1 MRNACV
7 VIVLFASGCAPTLSV
22 RSTNVSASNERMAEL
37 MLEAQ
42 QMAALGQVARQTA
55 EASCSGLLTREPG
68 FAEERA
74 VGQDLAV
81 RLAARS
87 GRFYLDG
94 ATELD
99 PQKLNAALAARQV
112 AALPEGGK
120 NAVSA
125 HVAIVGRNLANYSA
139 RPELPW
145 VFGVLENE
153 NAATLNTPGGYVF
166 VTTGLLKKMTNEAQL
181 AGVLAHE
188 IHHVVR
194 KDVLKKYL
202 QARHNQCIS
211 ARYAAYLIEH
221 GGTKSSALD
230 EVAKYAKTFDTI
242 DPARGGAGFQ
252 TFIMDVLLMTL
263 QSGNDKESEFE
274 TDKGALELLSFAGY
288 DALEY
293 EKFVAANA
301 QPSHPLPTERAAK
314 LEALRKGEL
323 KDFVHGTA
331 KPDLTKLF
339 APLGP

>member
-1 MRNACV
+1 MRIACV
-7 VIVLFASGCAPTLSV
+7 VIVVFAAGCAPAIRPPSI
-22 RSTNVSASNERMAEL
+22 SSADMRMTEIA
-37 MLEAQ
+37 LEAQ
-42 QMAALGQVARQTA
+42 QMAALGQVAREAA
-55 EASCSGLLTREPG
+55 ERECAPLRSREPG

-74 VGQDLAV
+74 VGQELAV
-81 RLAARS
+81 SLAARS

-99 PQKLNAALAARQV
+99 PQKLNDALAARRV

-125 HVAIVGRNLANYSA
+125 HVAIVGRNLARFSA
-139 RPELPW
+139 RPDLPW

-153 NAATLNTPGGYVF
+153 NPATLNTPGGYVF

-188 IHHVVR
+188 IDHVVR
-194 KDVLKKYL
+194 KDVLKKYI
-202 QARHNQCIS
+202 QAKHNQCIA
-211 ARYAAYLIEH
+211 ARYAAFLIEH
-221 GGTKSSALD
+221 GGTRNPAID
-230 EVAKYAKTFDTI
+230 EMARYARNFDGSG
-242 DPARGGAGFQ
+242 PAQADAGFQ
-252 TFIMDVLLMTL
+252 KFIMDVLLMGL
-263 QSGNDKESEFE
+263 QSGNDKESEFQA
-274 TDKGALELLSFAGY
+274 DKGALELLSFAGY

-301 QPSHPLPTERAAK
+301 QPSHPAPAERAAK

-331 KPDLTKLF
+331 KPDLSKVF
-339 APLGP
+339 ARLAQ